1 MKLIEKFALIIYS
14 LIIFILSIIICLFIF
29 GIIDMESINNC
40 LKMLKQNQSA
50 TIIAIS
56 ASVFLILLSVRC
68 LIFRKRKQI
77 KKSEATDILLEN
89 DDGRLLI
96 SKQAIE
102 NAVQRIIDDR
112 ILFDKNTQVT
122 IDIDPANNISIYII
136 VFLEEAVKVRDLTI
150 GLQLD
155 VKNKIKENFDLDV
168 KQVNIKVDN
177 MNKAQLKDLKKVE
190 EQKAKVNKEDT
201 TENKEV
207 IEIKPENNT
216 NN

>member
-14 LIIFILSIIICLFIF
+14 LLIFILSIIICLFIF
-29 GIIDMESINNC
+29 GIIDMESIDNC
-40 LKMLKQNQSA
+40 LQMLKQNQSA

-56 ASVFLILLSVRC
+56 VSVFFILLSVRC
-68 LIFRKRKQI
+68 LIFRKHKQI

-102 NAVQRIIDDR
+102 NAIQRIIDDR

-207 IEIKPENNT
+207 IEIKPENST